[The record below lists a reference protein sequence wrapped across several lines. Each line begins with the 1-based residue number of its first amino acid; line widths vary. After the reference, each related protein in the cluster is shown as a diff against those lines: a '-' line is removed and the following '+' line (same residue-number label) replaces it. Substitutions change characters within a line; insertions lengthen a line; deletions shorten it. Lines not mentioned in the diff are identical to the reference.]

1 MRAARFVA
9 KNTMLMSLGLF
20 AGRIL
25 AFFIFR
31 KLTGEAET
39 VGTGVW
45 GVAVDLSSMA
55 LTIANFGLVVLI
67 TREVIKNREATWSIL
82 WAALRIRWLLSL
94 LIYALL
100 VVYVFATGYDAPTRM
115 VILIMALGVVLEAT
129 GMACDSVL
137 QGHEKVEHQTTS
149 QLVSAVV
156 YFVLA
161 WWWLEAGY
169 GIVGVA
175 WANVLSRLARLMIL
189 VPLMVRHCGPWRR
202 PRPGEAMG
210 VMWMARMGVPVFMA
224 TTFGIISYKI
234 DTVMIME
241 MLGKLGAG
249 IYTIGHRPL
258 DLLLVIPNIFAMALF
273 PSLQRYREQAAA
285 GASGDVE
292 RMGERAL
299 RYLNLLI
306 MPLTLFCILAAGPII
321 RTIAT
326 SSDLEPSISVFQ
338 IVILGLPVQAQS
350 HIYNRLL
357 MTAGRE
363 KVFMRLAL
371 AVLLT
376 NVVMNLLL
384 IPVLKWH
391 GAAMTTVFSLLLG
404 YLLHRRY
411 VKQAGLRVP
420 SRRGLLGTVSALAV
434 AWFGAVAIARL
445 VVPGWNVSWRA
456 LPDDAVLPFAIMTL
470 ATGLLYAAA
479 LFGLRVVDLTDVRM
493 LLSALPGRGEEASGD
508 PA

>member
-9 KNTMLMSLGLF
+9 KNTLLMSLGLF

-55 LTIANFGLVVLI
+55 LTVANFGLVVLI
-67 TREVIKNREATWSIL
+67 TREIVKDRANTWSIL

-100 VVYVFATGYDAPTRM
+100 VVYVFATGYDGPTRL
-115 VILIMALGVVLEAT
+115 VVLIMALGVVLEAT

-156 YFVLA
+156 YFVLG

-175 WANVLSRLARLMIL
+175 WANVLCRLARLMVL

-202 PRPGEAMG
+202 PAPGQGMG
-210 VMWMARMGVPVFMA
+210 LLWLAKLGVPVFMA
-224 TTFGIISYKI
+224 TTFGIVSYKI

-241 MLGKLGAG
+241 ILGKLGAG

-258 DLLLVIPNIFAMALF
+258 DLLLIIPSIFAMALF
-273 PSLQRYREQAAA
+273 PSLQRYREQAKA
-285 GASGDVE
+285 GADEDVE

-306 MPLTLFCILAAGPII
+306 LPLTLFCILAAGPII

-326 SSDLEPSISVFQ
+326 SSDLEPSVSVFR

-357 MTAGRE
+357 MTVGRE
-363 KVFMRLAL
+363 KVFVRIAL
-371 AVLLT
+371 TVLLT

-391 GAAMTTVFSLLLG
+391 GAAMTTVLSLLIG
-404 YLLHRRY
+404 YLQHRWY
-411 VKQAGLRVP
+411 VGRAGLRVP
-420 SRRGLLGTVSALAV
+420 ALRGLLGT
-434 AWFGAVAIARL
+434 
-445 VVPGWNVSWRA
+445 
-456 LPDDAVLPFAIMTL
+456 
-470 ATGLLYAAA
+470 
-479 LFGLRVVDLTDVRM
+479 
-493 LLSALPGRGEEASGD
+493 
-508 PA
+508 

>member
-9 KNTMLMSLGLF
+9 KNTLLMSLGLF

-67 TREVIKNREATWSIL
+67 TREVVKDRANTWSIL
-82 WAALRIRWLLSL
+82 WAALRIRWVLSL
-94 LIYALL
+94 LIYGLL
-100 VVYVFATGYDAPTRM
+100 VLYVFTTGYDAPTRL
-115 VILIMALGVVLEAT
+115 VILVMALGVILEAT

-156 YFVLA
+156 YFALG
-161 WWWLEAGY
+161 WWWLDAGY

-175 WANVLSRLARLMIL
+175 WANVLSRLARLLVL
-189 VPLMVRHCGPWRR
+189 VPLMIRHCGPWRR
-202 PRPGEAMG
+202 PAPGEGVG
-210 VMWMARMGVPVFMA
+210 VMWLARLGVPVFMA

-258 DLLLVIPNIFAMALF
+258 DLLLIIPSIFAMALF
-273 PSLQRYREQAAA
+273 PALQRYREESAT
-285 GASGDVE
+285 GPSEDVE

-306 MPLTLFCILAAGPII
+306 LPLTLLCILAAGPII
-321 RTIAT
+321 RLIAT

-363 KVFMRLAL
+363 KVFMRIAL
-371 AVLLT
+371 IVLFT
-376 NVVMNLLL
+376 NVIMNLLL
-384 IPVLKWH
+384 IPVLEWH
-391 GAAMTTVFSLLLG
+391 GAAMTTVFSLLIG
-404 YLLHRRY
+404 YLLHRTNVSR
-411 VKQAGLRVP
+411 AGMRVP
-420 SRRGLLGTVSALAV
+420 TRRGLLGTGASLAI
-434 AWFGAVAIARL
+434 AWFGAVGLARL
-445 VVPGWNVSWRA
+445 FAPGWDVTWRA
-456 LPDDAVLPFAIMTL
+456 LPADGVVPFVAMTL
-470 ATGLLYAAA
+470 LTGALYVAA
-479 LFGLRVVDLTDVRM
+479 LIALRVLDGADVRM
-493 LLSALPGRGEEASGD
+493 LLSALPGRDGD
-508 PA
+508 DRD

>member
-9 KNTMLMSLGLF
+9 KNTLLMSLGLF

-31 KLTGEAET
+31 KLTGTAET
-39 VGTGVW
+39 VGMGVW

-55 LTIANFGLVVLI
+55 LAVANFGLVVLI
-67 TREVIKNREATWSIL
+67 TREVVKDRANTWSIL

-100 VVYVFATGYDAPTRM
+100 IAYVYATGYDGITRL
-115 VILIMALGVVLEAT
+115 VILVMALGVVLEAT

-156 YFVLA
+156 YFVLG

-175 WANVLSRLARLMIL
+175 WANVLSRLARLLVL

-202 PRPGEAMG
+202 PVPGESVGM
-210 VMWMARMGVPVFMA
+210 MWMVKLGAPVFMA

-258 DLLLVIPNIFAMALF
+258 DLFLIIPNIFAMALF
-273 PSLQRYREQAAA
+273 PSLQRYREQAAD
-285 GASGDVE
+285 GVGEDVE

-321 RTIAT
+321 RIIAK
-326 SSDLEPSISVFQ
+326 SSDLQSSISVFQ
-338 IVILGLPVQAQS
+338 IVILGLPIQAQS

-357 MTAGRE
+357 MTMGRE
-363 KVFMRLAL
+363 RLFMRLAL
-371 AVLLT
+371 TVLFT

-391 GAAMTTVFSLLLG
+391 GAAITTVFSLLVG
-404 YLLHRRY
+404 YLLYRRY
-411 VKQAGLRVP
+411 VARVGLRVP
-420 SRRGLLGTVSALAV
+420 TRRGLLGAGAALAI
-434 AWFGAVAIARL
+434 AWFGAVALAHL
-445 VVPGWNVSWRA
+445 AAPGWEVTWRA
-456 LPDDAVLPFAIMTL
+456 LPTGGWFPFVGMTL
-470 ATGLLYAAA
+470 LTGVLYVAA
-479 LFGLRVVDLTDVRM
+479 LFALRVVGVVDMAMIRGA
-493 LLSALPGRGEEASGD
+493 LSGSDED
-508 PA
+508 